1 MWSEERWEEANT
13 RDWLI
18 PNSLWNNTPPSTRPQ
33 PPPPPSR
40 QRHHHHHQEWASP
53 RQSLPKEVSQWI
65 LTKQWHYHRERG
77 YSPFVFGP
85 MWLVAF
91 QRVSLSQGLDP
102 GFRAS
107 KSIPDMHP
115 PRDCQ
120 KELES
125 LWVGKW
131 HLSWWQA
138 LILLNAMS
146 MWPHTSESHIQQRKG
161 IIPPRK
167 TQLTAPYE
175 SEEVRPIWIPFV
187 ESLYENYEIWLGRL
201 AEIKIQTN
209 KNIFKTNS
217 EGKNNSTKGLTLP
230 LRSLLAMSSFLKLH
244 SLESQHWVG

>member
-1 MWSEERWEEANT
+1 
-13 RDWLI
+13 
-18 PNSLWNNTPPSTRPQ
+18 
-33 PPPPPSR
+33 
-40 QRHHHHHQEWASP
+40 
-53 RQSLPKEVSQWI
+53 
-65 LTKQWHYHRERG
+65 
-77 YSPFVFGP
+77 

-107 KSIPDMHP
+107 KSIPDMHPP

-167 TQLTAPYE
+167 IQLTAPYE

-244 SLESQHWVG
+244 SLERQHWVGQCWKTVWAQNQPRIISVVHSLLESDTWRLLKFQKENKTVHFGLFWISSNLCEHLSISFGMF